1 LEKRKIP
8 CPHPVCTA
16 NGDIFNDI
24 RHLMNYVHKHYNIRL
39 QKC

>member
-1 LEKRKIP
+1 
-8 CPHPVCTA
+8 VCTA

-24 RHLMNYVHKHYNIRL
+24 RHLMNHAHKHHNIRL